1 MRTRTSVHPLCVYIW
16 GMRIPRTILFGLMLL
31 LAGLATACDGDDAAA
46 KVQVVRIPVR
56 RANAAELVATLRE
69 AIRHGQHKVVQGLY
83 TQASAAA
90 VQRSIKTGLG
100 TAGSID
106 ELILLEFEHP
116 AARTKAPIEIIEEQP
131 KSLRLRLP
139 SGNLLQCVLV
149 DEGGL
154 AIDVL
159 ASEGG
164 EILLLAD

>member
-1 MRTRTSVHPLCVYIW
+1 MPQTPGCLCEYIYSMRTAKT
-16 GMRIPRTILFGLMLL
+16 MLFLL
-31 LAGLATACDGDDAAA
+31 SLVFASLVTGCDADDTVSKAP
-46 KVQVVRIPVR
+46 VVRIPVR
-56 RANAAELVATLRE
+56 RSTVAELVATLRE

-106 ELILLEFEHP
+106 DTILLEFEHP
-116 AARTKAPIEIIEEQP
+116 AAKSKASIEIIEEQP
-131 KSLRLRLP
+131 RSLRLRLP

-154 AIDVL
+154 AIDVM
-159 ASEGG
+159 ASPGG
-164 EILLLAD
+164 EILLLAE

>member
-1 MRTRTSVHPLCVYIW
+1 MRTAKT
-16 GMRIPRTILFGLMLL
+16 MLFLL
-31 LAGLATACDGDDAAA
+31 SLVFASLVTGCDADDTVSKAP
-46 KVQVVRIPVR
+46 VVRIPVR
-56 RANAAELVATLRE
+56 RSTAAELVATLRE

-106 ELILLEFEHP
+106 DTILLEFEHP
-116 AARTKAPIEIIEEQP
+116 AAKSKAPIEIIEEQP
-131 KSLRLRLP
+131 RSLRLRLP

-154 AIDVL
+154 AIDVM
-159 ASEGG
+159 ASPGG
-164 EILLLAD
+164 EILLLAE

>member
-1 MRTRTSVHPLCVYIW
+1 MRTSRP
-16 GMRIPRTILFGLMLL
+16 ILVGVVLL
-31 LAGLATACDGDDAAA
+31 LAGLVSACDTDDTASKAP
-46 KVQVVRIPVR
+46 VVRIPVKR
-56 RANAAELVATLRE
+56 STVAELVATLRA

-106 ELILLEFEHP
+106 ETILLEFEHP
-116 AARTKAPIEIIEEQP
+116 AAKGKAPIEIIDQQP

-149 DEGGL
+149 EEGGL

-164 EILLLAD
+164 EILLLAE

>member
-1 MRTRTSVHPLCVYIW
+1 MRTRTSALPLCVYIY
-16 GMRIPRTILFGLMLL
+16 GMCTPRTILFGLILL
-31 LAGLATACDGDDAAA
+31 FAGLVTACDVDDAASKA
-46 KVQVVRIPVR
+46 PVVRIPVKR
-56 RANAAELVATLRE
+56 STVAELVATLRE

-106 ELILLEFEHP
+106 EIILLEFEHP
-116 AARTKAPIEIIEEQP
+116 AAKTKAPIEIIEEQP

-139 SGNLLQCVLV
+139 SGNLMSCVLV
-149 DEGGL
+149 DEGGV